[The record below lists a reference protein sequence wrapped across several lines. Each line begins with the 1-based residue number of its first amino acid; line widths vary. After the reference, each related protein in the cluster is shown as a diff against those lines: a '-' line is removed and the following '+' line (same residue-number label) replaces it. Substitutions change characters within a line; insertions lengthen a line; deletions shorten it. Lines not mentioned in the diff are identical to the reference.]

1 MKSLGIL
8 IKSRLCILEKPCI
21 QQKCTYGKKKRV
33 EVSHSKSRQLCF
45 QIASKHNKNPDKMII
60 QIKEYINFQYTT
72 EIIKKTL
79 KDAYYD

>member
-1 MKSLGIL
+1 MHPGKTLHSAKVYLW
-8 IKSRLCILEKPCI
+8 
-21 QQKCTYGKKKRV
+21 KKKRV

-45 QIASKHNKNPDKMII
+45 QIASKHNKNSDKMII